1 MVVSMATAQGGPDVD
16 DAHGQRKRARLTP
29 HEELAALLREHGGL
43 IVRIA
48 RQNSLTDRLGQTALH
63 QVAGR
68 GWADV
73 VAHLLERGANPAPKD
88 MMGRTPLVL
97 ATTPVQGR
105 AVPNGERIAETLKSA
120 TGSRP

>member
-1 MVVSMATAQGGPDVD
+1 ESETIASLDILLDAGANVNAAITDTQSRTA
-16 DAHGQRKRARLTP
+16 
-29 HEELAALLREHGGL
+29 
-43 IVRIA
+43 RIA

-73 VAHLLERGANPAPKD
+73 VAHLLERGANPALKD
-88 MMGRTPLVL
+88 MMGRTALDL

-105 AVPNGERIAETLKSA
+105 AVPNSERLAEILKS
-120 TGSRP
+120 R